1 MIEIKTSLEINTIT
15 IQLIDTFT
23 ADDITSVENIWE
35 LEDINRTKKIIFNC
49 KNVQMINSSGLG
61 ALVTLNKKATTN
73 NIDLIFTN
81 ISISLKK
88 LLNVTGLDIFF
99 KIN

>member
-61 ALVTLNKKATTN
+61 ALVTLNKKAAAC

-81 ISISLKK
+81 ISISVKK
-88 LLNVTGLDIFF
+88 LLNVTGLDMLF